1 MCFSLFPAFFLPSC
15 LSLSN
20 DWSCH
25 VQFPSALFVLP
36 VCFPTYSNTSG
47 LHHATGPC
55 RSKGTGDLL
64 EVPQPLP
71 LDNGP
76 GTSAATRGRPRP
88 PGLARPGLGHG
99 RTRAASP
106 SARLLLR
113 GRAPVLPAASPPRLY
128 CLPRV
133 PFAGLAPTIR
143 LLMARYLWTA
153 PPTPGGGG
161 LSSRRVT

>member
-36 VCFPTYSNTSG
+36 VCFPTYSNASG
-47 LHHATGPC
+47 LHRATGPC

-64 EVPQPLP
+64 EAPQPLP

-88 PGLARPGLGHG
+88 PGLARPGPGHG

-106 SARLLLR
+106 FCTPPPSREGPGSS
-113 GRAPVLPAASPPRLY
+113 GRFSPAPSLSPACPLCRAGTHHPPSHGTLS
-128 CLPRV
+128 LDG
-133 PFAGLAPTIR
+133 ATH
-143 LLMARYLWTA
+143 
-153 PPTPGGGG
+153 PGGGG

>member
-20 DWSCH
+20 DWGCH

-36 VCFPTYSNTSG
+36 VCFPTYSNASG
-47 LHHATGPC
+47 LHRATGPC

-64 EVPQPLP
+64 EAPQPCRSITVP
-71 LDNGP
+71 GP
-76 GTSAATRGRPRP
+76 ARRPAGVLARLAW
-88 PGLARPGLGHG
+88 PGLAWGTAG
-99 RTRAASP
+99 RGPPPP

-113 GRAPVLPAASPPRLY
+113 GRAPVLPAASPPRLH

-153 PPTPGGGG
+153 PPTPGGGVSAPAG
-161 LSSRRVT
+161 

>member
-36 VCFPTYSNTSG
+36 VCFPTYSNASG
-47 LHHATGPC
+47 LHRATGPC

-64 EVPQPLP
+64 EAPQPLP

-88 PGLARPGLGHG
+88 PGPAWPGARQDAGRLPLLHASSFAGGPRFFRPLLPRAFTVSRVSPLPGWHP
-99 RTRAASP
+99 P
-106 SARLLLR
+106 SAFSWHVIS
-113 GRAPVLPAASPPRLY
+113 GRRHPPR
-128 CLPRV
+128 
-133 PFAGLAPTIR
+133 
-143 LLMARYLWTA
+143 
-153 PPTPGGGG
+153 GGGVSAPAG
-161 LSSRRVT
+161 